1 MFIYKLPKIL
11 ILTCFIQMIS
21 MVGFAIW
28 PIYLI
33 DLQAQWELSNSEAG
47 WISGSFYIGYVIA
60 TPFLVSLT
68 DTFDARKLY
77 AISCLI
83 GSAGLFFFSIFS
95 TNAINASIFWS
106 LVGVGLAGTYMPGLQ
121 ILNSRLNKISR
132 EKYVAVYTSFFG
144 LGTAFSFSLFGILK
158 NYNVSWENAFL
169 LASVILFL
177 CSFPLLYFSGDE
189 IEERQKKKYQG
200 IIKVIV
206 PILKTFKNKKAS
218 PFILGYGGH
227 TYELFGFRSWT
238 FPCIVFLSSHF
249 KVSVSDAFI
258 ANSIALM
265 GFIGIFASIF
275 GAKYCIG
282 KDRARIVSN
291 MGILCFF
298 GSIFTA
304 VSFLFSFW
312 LALFMLFLYNSLI
325 ILDSGSLTTGT
336 VVNGEPHDRGVRLA
350 LHSMVGFLGGAI
362 GGPVVGFVLD
372 NFGGQASHLAWFMSF
387 LCLGLGSLLSALTFR
402 YYFFK
407 YRI

>member
-1 MFIYKLPKIL
+1 MPKIL
-11 ILTCFIQMIS
+11 FLTCFIQMIS

-33 DLQAQWELSNSEAG
+33 DLQLQWELSNSEAG
-47 WISGSFYIGYVIA
+47 WVSGSFYIGYVVA

-77 AISCLI
+77 SISCII
-83 GSAGLFFFSIFS
+83 GSTGLLFFSLFA
-95 TNAINASIFWS
+95 TNAVNASIFWS

-121 ILNSRLNKISR
+121 ILNSRLNKVSR

-144 LGTAFSFSLFGILK
+144 LGVAFSFSFFGILK
-158 NYNVSWENAFL
+158 NYNVTWENSFL
-169 LASVILFL
+169 IASLILFI
-177 CSFPLLYFSGDE
+177 CSLPLLIFSGKE
-189 IEERQKKKYQG
+189 IEERQTKPYLG
-200 IIKVIV
+200 IIKVLIS
-206 PILKTFKNKKAS
+206 IFRTFSNKQAS

-238 FPCIVFLSSHF
+238 FPCIIFLSNHF
-249 KVSVSDAFI
+249 NVSVSDAFI
-258 ANSIALM
+258 ANSIGLM
-265 GFIGIFASIF
+265 GFLGIFASIY

-282 KDRARIVSN
+282 KNRAQVVSN
-291 MGILCFF
+291 MGMLCFV
-298 GSIFTA
+298 GSILTA
-304 VSFLFSFW
+304 ISFWFSFW
-312 LALFMLFLYNSLI
+312 LALLMLFVYNALI

-336 VVNGEPHDRGVRLA
+336 VVNGDAHDRGVRLA

-372 NFGGQASHLAWFMSF
+372 NFGGQTSHLAWFLSF
-387 LCLGLGSLLSALTFR
+387 LCLGLGSLVSALTFK

-407 YRI
+407 YKQQN